1 MSKLGDR
8 KNELHAAWQQLVQG
22 KSVDR
27 NIIRPIIADSWE
39 RSREMG
45 VDPRGKLRAVCEPA
59 EFTKR
64 LKKRQKFVDIA
75 TPVMSMLLNFV
86 EGSGFAVI
94 LADEDGYVL
103 ETLGEQDVINTAH
116 QGNLEKG
123 ANWSEEVG
131 GTNAIGTCLTV
142 GQPLQ
147 IFAAEHYWFGAHE
160 WTCSAAPIHNPDG
173 EIIGVLNM
181 TGTYEKVHPH
191 TLGMVVAA
199 VNAIENHLQIIGTME
214 KLAISDQ
221 YKNTIIES
229 MEEGI
234 LTVDHDGLITQINAQ
249 ARRILELPNEAFIG
263 RKVSDIIGLNH
274 PLTEVLFKRQNRDD
288 EEIYWETSNG
298 KVHCTVTCHTIKT
311 EGKQVG
317 LVTILREFKAIRQLV
332 HKMVGAEA
340 KFNFNSLIGKSAS
353 FMNSIENAKVAA
365 NSMSNVLLLGESGTG
380 KELFAQAIHNA
391 SSRWKGPFVAVNCA
405 ALPRELVGSELFG
418 YTEGAFTGA
427 KRGGS
432 PGKFE
437 LAYGGTLFL
446 DEIGEMPLEMQT
458 YLLRALQEKQLIRI
472 GGQKVIHIDV
482 RVIAATNK
490 NLWDEIGIGR
500 FRSDLFFRLNVF
512 TINIVPLRERREDI
526 PVLVNF
532 FMEKIAKSLGKQV
545 EAIDPHVMDCL
556 MDYSWPG
563 NVRELE
569 NVLERAIN
577 LSKGRTIS
585 SDSLPEYLITKPQS
599 PVKDMGILKSSER
612 EVILKFL
619 EMYDGNLSM
628 VAKKLGISRPTL
640 YRKLE
645 IYQIA
650 QPKKLKNLSLRGA
663 DS

>member
-1 MSKLGDR
+1 MSVLGDR
-8 KNELHAAWQQLVQG
+8 KNQLRAAWQHLVAG
-22 KSVDR
+22 KPVDKK
-27 NIIRPIIADSWE
+27 IIRPIIADSWE
-39 RSREMG
+39 RSRKAG
-45 VDPRGKLRAVCEPA
+45 IDPWGRIYPVCQPA
-59 EFTKR
+59 EFAKR

-75 TPVMSMLLNFV
+75 TPVMNMLLNFV
-86 EGSGFAVI
+86 QKTGFAVI
-94 LADEDGYVL
+94 LADEEGYILGTVGEEDVMKKAWDGY
-103 ETLGEQDVINTAH
+103 
-116 QGNLEKG
+116 LEKG

-131 GTNAIGTCLTV
+131 GTNAIGTCLVV
-142 GQPLQ
+142 GEPLQ
-147 IFAAEHYWFGAHE
+147 IFAAEHYWTGAHD
-160 WTCSAAPIHNPDG
+160 WTCSAAPIHNPEG

-199 VNAIENHLQIIGTME
+199 VNAIENHLKIIGAME

-229 MEEGI
+229 MDEGI
-234 LTVDHDGLITQINAQ
+234 LTVDQDGLITQINAQ
-249 ARRILELPNEAFIG
+249 ARRILELPNDVFIG
-263 RKVSDIIGLNH
+263 RRVTDILEPNH
-274 PLTEVLFKRQNRDD
+274 PLTDVFVKRRNRDD
-288 EEIYWETSNG
+288 EEIYWETRSG
-298 KVHCTVTCHTIKT
+298 KIHCTVTCHTIKT

-340 KFNFNSLIGKSAS
+340 KFNFNNLIGQSAS
-353 FMNSIENAKVAA
+353 FLNSIENAKVAA
-365 NSMSNVLLLGESGTG
+365 TSMSNVLLLGESGTG

-446 DEIGEMPLEMQT
+446 DEIGEMPLEMQA
-458 YLLRALQEKQLIRI
+458 YLLRALQEKQLMRI
-472 GGQKVIHIDV
+472 GGQEVIHIDV

-490 NLWDEIGIGR
+490 NLWDEIRRGR

-512 TINIVPLRERREDI
+512 TINIVPLRERKEDI

-532 FMEKIAKSLGKQV
+532 FMEKIAKSLGKEV
-545 EAIDPHVMDCL
+545 ENIDPRVMDYL
-556 MDYSWPG
+556 MAYTWPG

-577 LSKGRTIS
+577 LSRAKTI
-585 SDSLPEYLITKPQS
+585 LPENLPDYLVGTVQVPI
-599 PVKDMGILKSSER
+599 KDMGMLKSNER
-612 EVILKFL
+612 DVILKFL
-619 EMYDGNLSM
+619 EIYDGNLSM

-640 YRKLE
+640 YRKLDL
-645 IYQIA
+645 YQIEL
-650 QPKKLKNLSLRGA
+650 PKNRSKNL
-663 DS
+663 

>member
-1 MSKLGDR
+1 MSVLGDR
-8 KNELHAAWQQLVQG
+8 KNQLRAAWQQLVAG
-22 KSVDR
+22 KPVDKE
-27 NIIRPIIADSWE
+27 IIRPIIADSWE
-39 RSREMG
+39 RSRKAG
-45 VDPRGKLRAVCEPA
+45 IDPWGRLDHVCEPA
-59 EFTKR
+59 EFAKR
-64 LKKRQKFVDIA
+64 MKKRQKFVDIA
-75 TPVMSMLLNFV
+75 TPVMTMLLNFV
-86 EGSGFAVI
+86 QKTGFAVI
-94 LADEDGYVL
+94 LADEEGYILETVGEEDVMKKAWDGY
-103 ETLGEQDVINTAH
+103 
-116 QGNLEKG
+116 LEKG

-131 GTNAIGTCLTV
+131 GTNAIGTCLVV
-142 GQPLQ
+142 GAPLQ
-147 IFAAEHYWFGAHE
+147 IFAAEHYWTGAHD
-160 WTCSAAPIHNPDG
+160 WTCSAAPIHNPEG

-199 VNAIENHLQIIGTME
+199 VNAIENHLKIIGAME

-229 MEEGI
+229 MDEGI
-234 LTVDHDGLITQINAQ
+234 LTVDQDGLITQINAQ
-249 ARRILELPNEAFIG
+249 ARRILALPNDVFIG
-263 RKVSDIIGLNH
+263 RRVTDILEPNH
-274 PLTEVLFKRQNRDD
+274 PLTDVFVKRRNRDD
-288 EEIYWETSNG
+288 EEIYWETRSG
-298 KVHCTVTCHTIKT
+298 KIHCTVTCHTIKT

-340 KFNFNSLIGKSAS
+340 KFNFNNLIGQSVS
-353 FMNSIENAKVAA
+353 FLNSIENAKVAA
-365 NSMSNVLLLGESGTG
+365 TSMSNVLLLGESGTG

-446 DEIGEMPLEMQT
+446 DEIGEMPLEMQA
-458 YLLRALQEKQLIRI
+458 YLLRALQEKQLMRI
-472 GGQKVIHIDV
+472 GGQEVIHIDV

-490 NLWDEIGIGR
+490 NLWDEIRRGR

-512 TINIVPLRERREDI
+512 TINIVPLRERKEDI

-545 EAIDPHVMDCL
+545 ENIDPRVMDYL
-556 MDYSWPG
+556 MAYTWPG

-577 LSKGRTIS
+577 LSRAKTI
-585 SDSLPEYLITKPQS
+585 LPENLPDYLVGTVQVPT
-599 PVKDMGILKSSER
+599 KDMGMLKSNER
-612 EVILKFL
+612 DVILKFL

-640 YRKLE
+640 YRKLD
-645 IYQIA
+645 IYQIEL
-650 QPKKLKNLSLRGA
+650 PKNRSKNL
-663 DS
+663 

>member
-1 MSKLGDR
+1 
-8 KNELHAAWQQLVQG
+8 
-22 KSVDR
+22 
-27 NIIRPIIADSWE
+27 
-39 RSREMG
+39 
-45 VDPRGKLRAVCEPA
+45 
-59 EFTKR
+59 
-64 LKKRQKFVDIA
+64 
-75 TPVMSMLLNFV
+75 
-86 EGSGFAVI
+86 
-94 LADEDGYVL
+94 
-103 ETLGEQDVINTAH
+103 
-116 QGNLEKG
+116 
-123 ANWSEEVG
+123 
-131 GTNAIGTCLTV
+131 
-142 GQPLQ
+142 
-147 IFAAEHYWFGAHE
+147 
-160 WTCSAAPIHNPDG
+160 
-173 EIIGVLNM
+173 VLNM

-199 VNAIENHLQIIGTME
+199 VNAIENHLQIIGAME

-234 LTVDHDGLITQINAQ
+234 LTVDQDGLITQINAQ
-249 ARRILELPNEAFIG
+249 ARRILELPNDVFIG
-263 RKVSDIIGLNH
+263 RKVSDILGLNH
-274 PLTEVLFKRQNRDD
+274 PLTEVFVKRRNRDD
-288 EEIYWETSNG
+288 EEIYWETSSG
-298 KVHCTVTCHTIKT
+298 KIHCTVTSHTIKT

-340 KFNFNSLIGKSAS
+340 KFNFNSLIGQSLS
-353 FMNSIENAKVAA
+353 FLNTVENAKVAA

-446 DEIGEMPLEMQT
+446 DEIGEMPLEMQA
-458 YLLRALQEKQLIRI
+458 YLLRALQEKQLTRI
-472 GGQKVIHIDV
+472 GGQKVINIDV

-490 NLWDEIGIGR
+490 NLWDEIRLGR

-512 TINIVPLRERREDI
+512 TINIAPLRERKEDI

-532 FMEKIAKSLGKQV
+532 LMEKIAKSLGKHV
-545 EAIDPHVMDCL
+545 EDIDQHVVDCL
-556 MDYSWPG
+556 MAYSWPG

-569 NVLERAIN
+569 NILERAIN
-577 LSKGRTIS
+577 LSRGKTILP
-585 SDSLPEYLITKPQS
+585 DNLPEYIVGKEPLPA
-599 PVKDMGILKSSER
+599 KDIGTLKSTEKDT
-612 EVILKFL
+612 ILKFL

-640 YRKLE
+640 YRKLD
-645 IYQIA
+645 IYQIE
-650 QPKKLKNLSLRGA
+650 QPKKRFKKM
-663 DS
+663 

>member
-1 MSKLGDR
+1 LGDR
-8 KNELHAAWQQLVQG
+8 KNQLRAAWQHLVAG
-22 KSVDR
+22 KPVDKK
-27 NIIRPIIADSWE
+27 IIRPIIADSWE
-39 RSREMG
+39 RSRKAG
-45 VDPRGKLRAVCEPA
+45 IDPWGRIYPVCQPA
-59 EFTKR
+59 EFAKR

-75 TPVMSMLLNFV
+75 TPVMNMLLNFV
-86 EGSGFAVI
+86 QKTGFAVI
-94 LADEDGYVL
+94 LADEEGYILGTVGEEDVMKKAWDGY
-103 ETLGEQDVINTAH
+103 
-116 QGNLEKG
+116 LEKG

-131 GTNAIGTCLTV
+131 GTNAIGTCLVV
-142 GQPLQ
+142 GEPLQ
-147 IFAAEHYWFGAHE
+147 IFAAEHYWTGAHD
-160 WTCSAAPIHNPDG
+160 WTCSAAPIHNPEG

-199 VNAIENHLQIIGTME
+199 VNAIENHLKIIGAME

-229 MEEGI
+229 MDEGI
-234 LTVDHDGLITQINAQ
+234 LTVDQDGLITQINAQ
-249 ARRILELPNEAFIG
+249 ARRILELPNDVFIG
-263 RKVSDIIGLNH
+263 RRVTDILEPNH
-274 PLTEVLFKRQNRDD
+274 PLTDVFVKRRNRDD
-288 EEIYWETSNG
+288 EEIYWETRSG
-298 KVHCTVTCHTIKT
+298 KIHCTVTCHTIKT

-340 KFNFNSLIGKSAS
+340 KFNFNNLIGQSAS
-353 FMNSIENAKVAA
+353 FLNSIENAKVAA
-365 NSMSNVLLLGESGTG
+365 TSMSNVLLLGESGTG

-446 DEIGEMPLEMQT
+446 DEIGEMPLEMQA
-458 YLLRALQEKQLIRI
+458 YLLRALQEKQLMRI
-472 GGQKVIHIDV
+472 GGQEVIHIDV

-490 NLWDEIGIGR
+490 NLWDEIRRGR

-512 TINIVPLRERREDI
+512 TINIVPLRERKEDI

-532 FMEKIAKSLGKQV
+532 FMEKIAKSLGKEV
-545 EAIDPHVMDCL
+545 ENIDPRVMDYL
-556 MDYSWPG
+556 MAYTWPG

-577 LSKGRTIS
+577 LSRAKTI
-585 SDSLPEYLITKPQS
+585 LPENLPDYLVGTVQVPI
-599 PVKDMGILKSSER
+599 KDMGMLKSNER
-612 EVILKFL
+612 DVILKFL
-619 EMYDGNLSM
+619 EIYDGNLSM

-640 YRKLE
+640 YRKLDL
-645 IYQIA
+645 YQIEL
-650 QPKKLKNLSLRGA
+650 PKNRSKNL
-663 DS
+663 